1 MESTNPQ
8 SLFAEYT
15 RMIGQFKLP
24 GIDVAAIL
32 ESRRKDIEALL
43 AANTAALT
51 GMQALGQ
58 KQAEILGSAMTGLQ
72 SLVTQRTGSG
82 GKPSAS
88 AGELVQQ
95 VWRKGLANVQELADT
110 ACKTQSDSL
119 AVIGRRVAEN
129 VEESRA
135 LLQPKK

>member
-1 MESTNPQ
+1 MESTPR
-8 SLFAEYT
+8 SLFADYT

-43 AANTAALT
+43 ATNTAALA

-58 KQAEILGSAMTGLQ
+58 KHAEIVGTTMTGLQ
-72 SLVTQRTGSG
+72 SLVTQRTAPG
-82 GKPSAS
+82 GEPFAS

-95 VWRKGLANVQELADT
+95 VWRKSLANMRELADT
-110 ACKTQSDSL
+110 VCKTQSDSL
-119 AVIGRRVAEN
+119 AMISRRVAEN
-129 VEESRA
+129 VEESRV